1 MSLKNILSFKKFYSY
16 LFQFHFSKFSL
27 TIALQ
32 LFDSYLFQFHFSKFS
47 LTIALQLFDRLPE
60 VLLLLFSCSV
70 MSDSLR
76 SHELQHVRHPCPSL
90 SPRVCSN
97 SCQLRWGFH
106 PTIVPFITCFQ
117 SFAASGC
124 LLMNQLYISGNQN
137 VGASASASVLP
148 VISQD

>member
-1 MSLKNILSFKKFYSY
+1 MSLKNILSFKKFY
-16 LFQFHFSKFSL
+16 
-27 TIALQ
+27 
-32 LFDSYLFQFHFSKFS
+32 SYLFQFHFSKFS

-117 SFAASGC
+117 SFAASGSFQ
-124 LLMNQLYISGNQN
+124 MSQLFSSGGQSIG
-137 VGASASASVLP
+137 VSPSTSVLP
-148 VISQD
+148 MNSQD